1 MGKNTIM
8 KRSIRIHAEKTG
20 NKAFLN
26 LIPLLVGNVG
36 LIFTKGD
43 LKEVREEVAKY
54 KVINIRRV
62 SSVRDLLVKLALN
75 IMFDLNA
82 MKISPT

>member
-26 LIPLLVGNVG
+26 LIPLLGNVG